1 MQIYGRLRKVA
12 AKHMK
17 TFQSLPPPN
26 RPRIFAIHS
35 DGWDYDGKGF
45 SMMDSNLQDMD
56 NVMPA
61 PNENE
66 ALSDDEYVD
75 ADTGSQ
81 DYRQSMQLSMDSGP
95 LDVAQNDF

>member
-1 MQIYGRLRKVA
+1 
-12 AKHMK
+12 
-17 TFQSLPPPN
+17 
-26 RPRIFAIHS
+26 
-35 DGWDYDGKGF
+35 
-45 SMMDSNLQDMD
+45 MMDSNLQDMD

-75 ADTGSQ
+75 EDTGSQ